1 VEVRDM
7 NGTEK
12 QIKWAEDIKK
22 NVLSYLDQ
30 TEAQANESYWT
41 AESFGYTL
49 KDVKA
54 VRADIEKFFGTVK
67 DAKQIIDR
75 RDYLTARRL
84 ESLCVMHHNTTV

>member
-1 VEVRDM
+1 M

-12 QIKWAEDIKK
+12 QIKWAEDIKN
-22 NVLSYLDQ
+22 NVLNYLDQ
-30 TEAQANESYWT
+30 TETQANESYWT

-49 KDVKA
+49 EDVKA